1 MLIWDDMLLVA
12 DEGHQVIKIFDR
24 MSGRF
29 TGKTIGHRDLF
40 GGDVEGLAKFKNY
53 LFAVNEEFS
62 GIAIFDLSKNGVPL
76 IAQFGEKGLTPGRF
90 LSPDGLAISKDGKYL
105 VIADQGNFRL
115 QVFLL
120 EPILDSLK

>member
-40 GGDVEGLAKFKNY
+40 GGDVEGLAKFENY

-76 IAQFGEKGLTPGRF
+76 IAQFGEKGVDAGM
-90 LSPDGLAISKDGKYL
+90 LSLARWL
-105 VIADQGNFRL
+105 GN
-115 QVFLL
+115 
-120 EPILDSLK
+120 